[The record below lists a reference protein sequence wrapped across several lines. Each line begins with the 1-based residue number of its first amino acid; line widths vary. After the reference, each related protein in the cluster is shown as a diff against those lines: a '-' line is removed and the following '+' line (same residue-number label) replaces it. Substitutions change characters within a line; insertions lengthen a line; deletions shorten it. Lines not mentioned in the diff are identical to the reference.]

1 MPPLWKV
8 IVNRDIAPINAPRY
22 TWHVP
27 AALILAMWASILS
40 TDLYTPSL
48 PELDQV
54 FGTTDRAVKL
64 TMSVNFLGYALGPL
78 LVGPLA
84 DHFGR
89 RRVLGIGLGLFALL
103 SMLCAVAPDIWTLI
117 ALRGLQGACG
127 SVASVLCVVLI
138 RDLFRG
144 PEAVKVLSLY
154 GASIGIAPAIGPL
167 LGGIVHVWAGWWANF
182 VLLSILGAIAAA
194 MVWRVIPEGGGGAP
208 FTLRLSLRR
217 YRRLLRNTVFLR
229 FALAIGAT
237 FAGLFAYITVGPYLF
252 IERFG
257 IATED
262 YGFYYGASVIAY
274 IVGAAVAN
282 RLADRVSALTLTKTG
297 AVFGIA
303 GAVVFLDI
311 TVTHALT
318 AMSMLA
324 AMSLFSLG
332 LGILFAAAPVLMF
345 ANVPKALGA
354 TAGVLFSIGQSA
366 GAAMGAG
373 AVALLHDDRPE
384 VLAVVMLCF
393 ALFAAVLVFAGP
405 VDEPDFTAE

>member
-1 MPPLWKV
+1 MKRQPASVKIPS
-8 IVNRDIAPINAPRY
+8 RF

-48 PELDQV
+48 PDLDRV
-54 FGTTDRAVKL
+54 FATTDRAVKL
-64 TMSVNFLGYALGPL
+64 TMSVNFLGYAIGPL

-89 RRVLGIGLGLFALL
+89 RRVLAVGMALFTALSL
-103 SMLCAVAPDIWTLI
+103 ACAVAPDIGTLI
-117 ALRGLQGACG
+117 VLRGLQGASG

-144 PEAVKVLSLY
+144 PEAVKILSLY
-154 GASIGIAPAIGPL
+154 GASIGIAPAVGPL
-167 LGGIVHVWAGWWANF
+167 LGGMIHVWAGWWANF
-182 VLLSILGAIAAA
+182 VLLGVLGGIAAA
-194 MVWRVIPEGGGGAP
+194 MVWRMIPEGGGGAP
-208 FTLRLSLRR
+208 INLRLSLRR

-257 IATED
+257 VATED

-274 IVGAAVAN
+274 ILGATVAN
-282 RLADRVSALTLTKTG
+282 RLAHRVSAYGLTKIG
-297 AVFGIA
+297 AMFGIA
-303 GAVVFLDI
+303 GAMVFLGI
-311 TVTHALT
+311 TVAETLT
-318 AMSMLA
+318 ALSMLA
-324 AMSLFSLG
+324 AMSIFSLG

-345 ANVPKALGA
+345 ASVPKALGA

-366 GAAMGAG
+366 GAALGAG
-373 AVALLHDDRPE
+373 SVALLHDDRPE
-384 VLAVVMLCF
+384 ILAVVMLG
-393 ALFAAVLVFAGP
+393 FAAFAAGLVFAGP
-405 VDEPDFTAE
+405 VVQDDGDGT

>member
-1 MPPLWKV
+1 MSRHFVPDSPTRFAWQ
-8 IVNRDIAPINAPRY
+8 I
-22 TWHVP
+22 P

-48 PELDQV
+48 PDLDDV

-64 TMSVNFLGYALGPL
+64 TMSVNFIGYAVGPL

-89 RRVLGIGLGLFALL
+89 RKVLGIGLWLFALA
-103 SMLCAVAPDIWTLI
+103 SVLCAIAPDIWTLI

-154 GASIGIAPAIGPL
+154 GASIGIAPAVGPL
-167 LGGIVHVWAGWWANF
+167 LGGIIHVWAGWWANF
-182 VLLSILGAIAAA
+182 VLLSFLGIVAAM
-194 MVWRVIPEGGGGAP
+194 MVWRLIPEGGGGAP
-208 FTLRLSLRR
+208 FNVLLSLRR

-262 YGFYYGASVIAY
+262 YGFYYGASVLAY
-274 IVGAAVAN
+274 ILGATAAN
-282 RLADRVSALTLTKTG
+282 RLAHRVSAFGLTKIG
-297 AVFGIA
+297 AAFGIA
-303 GAVVFLDI
+303 GAIVFLGI
-311 TVTHALT
+311 TVAEALT
-318 AMSMLA
+318 ALSMLC

-366 GAAMGAG
+366 GAALGAG
-373 AVALLHDDRPE
+373 SVALLHDDRPE
-384 VLAVVMLCF
+384 ILAVVMLG
-393 ALFAAVLVFAGP
+393 FAAFAAGLVFAGP
-405 VDEPDFTAE
+405 VIETEQEE

>member
-1 MPPLWKV
+1 MSRTTPSRKT
-8 IVNRDIAPINAPRY
+8 APRHG
-22 TWHVP
+22 WQVP

-48 PELDQV
+48 PELDTV

-84 DHFGR
+84 DRFGR
-89 RRVLGIGLGLFALL
+89 RRVLGTGMALFAVL
-103 SMLCAVAPDIWTLI
+103 SLLCAIAPDIRTLI
-117 ALRGLQGACG
+117 VLRGLQGACG

-144 PEAVKVLSLY
+144 ARAVKVLSLY
-154 GASIGIAPAIGPL
+154 GASIGIAPAVGPL
-167 LGGIVHVWAGWWANF
+167 LGGVVHVWAGWWANF
-182 VLLSILGAIAAA
+182 VLLSVMGALAAA
-194 MVWRVIPEGGGGAP
+194 MVWRTIPEGGGGAP
-208 FTLRLSLRR
+208 FALRLSLRR

-257 IATED
+257 VATEE
-262 YGFYYGASVIAY
+262 YGFYYGASVVAY
-274 IVGAAVAN
+274 ILGATAAN
-282 RLADRVSALTLTKTG
+282 RLAARVSALSLTKAG

-303 GAVVFLDI
+303 GAIVFLGI
-311 TVTHALT
+311 TVAETLT
-318 AMSMLA
+318 AVTMLA

-345 ANVPKALGA
+345 ATVPQSLGA

-366 GAAMGAG
+366 GAALGA
-373 AVALLHDDRPE
+373 ACVALLHDDRPE
-384 VLAVVMLCF
+384 ILAVVMLG
-393 ALFAAVLVFAGP
+393 FAAFAAGLVFAGP
-405 VDEPDFTAE
+405 VEEPDA

>member
-1 MPPLWKV
+1 
-8 IVNRDIAPINAPRY
+8 VNRSVDHQSGATGRY

-48 PELDQV
+48 PELDDV

-64 TMSVNFLGYALGPL
+64 TMSVNFMGYAVGPL

-89 RRVLGIGLGLFALL
+89 RRVLAIGMALFAML
-103 SMLCAVAPDIWTLI
+103 SMACSVAPDIWTLI
-117 ALRGLQGACG
+117 VLRGFQGACG

-154 GASIGIAPAIGPL
+154 GASIGIAPAVGPL
-167 LGGIVHVWAGWWANF
+167 LGGVIHVSAGWWANF
-182 VLLSILGAIAAA
+182 VLLGVLGAMAAA
-194 MVWRVIPEGGGGAP
+194 MVWRLIPEGGGGAP
-208 FTLRLSLRR
+208 FNVLLSLRR

-257 IATED
+257 VATED

-274 IVGAAVAN
+274 IVGATTAN
-282 RLADRVSALTLTKTG
+282 RLADRVSAFGLTKIG
-297 AVFGIA
+297 AVFGIL
-303 GAVVFLDI
+303 GAIVFVGI
-311 TVTHALT
+311 TVAEALT
-318 AMSMLA
+318 AITMLV
-324 AMSLFSLG
+324 AMSFFSLG

-345 ANVPKALGA
+345 ASVPKALGA

-366 GAAMGAG
+366 GAALGAG
-373 AVALLHDDRPE
+373 SVALLHDDRPE
-384 VLAVVMLCF
+384 ILAVVMLG
-393 ALFAAVLVFAGP
+393 FAAFAAGLVFAGP
-405 VDEPDFTAE
+405 VVQQDD

>member
-1 MPPLWKV
+1 MKRQP
-8 IVNRDIAPINAPRY
+8 APVKTPSRF

-48 PELDQV
+48 PDLDRV
-54 FGTTDRAVKL
+54 FATTDRAVKL

-89 RRVLGIGLGLFALL
+89 RRVLAVGMALFTALSL
-103 SMLCAVAPDIWTLI
+103 ACAVAPDIGTLI
-117 ALRGLQGACG
+117 VLRGLQGASG

-144 PEAVKVLSLY
+144 PEAVKILSLY
-154 GASIGIAPAIGPL
+154 GASIGIAPAVGPL
-167 LGGIVHVWAGWWANF
+167 LGGMIHVWAGWWANF
-182 VLLSILGAIAAA
+182 VLLGVLGGIAAA
-194 MVWRVIPEGGGGAP
+194 MVWRMIPEGGGGAP
-208 FTLRLSLRR
+208 INLRLSLRR

-257 IATED
+257 VATED

-274 IVGAAVAN
+274 ILGATVAN
-282 RLADRVSALTLTKTG
+282 RLAHRVSAYGLTKIG
-297 AVFGIA
+297 AMFGIA
-303 GAVVFLDI
+303 GAMVFLGI
-311 TVTHALT
+311 TVAETLT
-318 AMSMLA
+318 ALSMLA
-324 AMSLFSLG
+324 AMSIFSLG

-345 ANVPKALGA
+345 ASVPKALGA

-366 GAAMGAG
+366 GAALGAG
-373 AVALLHDDRPE
+373 SVALLHDDRPE
-384 VLAVVMLCF
+384 ILAVVMLG
-393 ALFAAVLVFAGP
+393 FAAFAAGLVFAGP
-405 VDEPDFTAE
+405 VVQDDGDGT

>member
-1 MPPLWKV
+1 
-8 IVNRDIAPINAPRY
+8 
-22 TWHVP
+22 
-27 AALILAMWASILS
+27 MWASILS

-48 PELDQV
+48 PDLDRV
-54 FGTTDRAVKL
+54 FATTDRAVKL

-89 RRVLGIGLGLFALL
+89 RRVLAVGMALFTML
-103 SMLCAVAPDIWTLI
+103 SLACAVAPDIGTLI
-117 ALRGLQGACG
+117 VLRGFQGASG

-144 PEAVKVLSLY
+144 PEAVKILSLY
-154 GASIGIAPAIGPL
+154 GATIGIAPAIGPL
-167 LGGIVHVWAGWWANF
+167 LGGAIHVWAGWWANF
-182 VLLSILGAIAAA
+182 VLLGVLGGIAAA
-194 MVWRVIPEGGGGAP
+194 MVWRMIPEGGGGAP
-208 FTLRLSLRR
+208 MNLWLSLRR

-257 IATED
+257 VATED

-274 IVGAAVAN
+274 IVGATTAN
-282 RLADRVSALTLTKTG
+282 RLAERVSAYGLTKIG
-297 AVFGIA
+297 AMFGIA
-303 GAVVFLDI
+303 GAVVFLGI
-311 TVTHALT
+311 TVAEALT
-318 AMSMLA
+318 ALSMLA

-345 ANVPKALGA
+345 ASVPTALGA

-366 GAAMGAG
+366 GAALGAG
-373 AVALLHDDRPE
+373 SVALLHDDRPE
-384 VLAVVMLCF
+384 ILAVVMLG
-393 ALFAAVLVFAGP
+393 FAAFAAGLVFAGP
-405 VDEPDFTAE
+405 VVQDDEKRL

>member
-1 MPPLWKV
+1 MSRESAKNQPSRL
-8 IVNRDIAPINAPRY
+8 

-48 PELDQV
+48 PELDTV

-64 TMSVNFLGYALGPL
+64 TMSVNFIGYALGPL

-89 RRVLGIGLGLFALL
+89 RRVLAIGMALFAVL
-103 SMLCAVAPDIWTLI
+103 SALCSVAPDIGTLI
-117 ALRGLQGACG
+117 VLRGFQGACG

-154 GASIGIAPAIGPL
+154 GASIGIAPAVGPL
-167 LGGIVHVWAGWWANF
+167 LGGFIHVWVGWWANF
-182 VLLSILGAIAAA
+182 VLLAILGVIAAA
-194 MVWRVIPEGGGGAP
+194 MISRVIPHGGGGAP
-208 FTLRLSLRR
+208 LNLRLSLRR
-217 YRRLLRNTVFLR
+217 YRRLLRNSVFLR

-262 YGFYYGASVIAY
+262 YGLYYGASVVAY
-274 IVGAAVAN
+274 IVGATAAN
-282 RLADRVSALTLTKTG
+282 RLADRVSAFGLTKIG
-297 AVFGIA
+297 AIFGIM
-303 GAVVFLDI
+303 GAIVFLGI
-311 TVTHALT
+311 TVAETLT
-318 AMSMLA
+318 AMTMLV

-332 LGILFAAAPVLMF
+332 LGMLFAAAPVLMF
-345 ANVPKALGA
+345 ASVPKALGA

-366 GAAMGAG
+366 GAALGAG
-373 AVALLHDDRPE
+373 SVALLHDDRPE
-384 VLAVVMLCF
+384 ILAVVMLG
-393 ALFAAVLVFAGP
+393 FAAFAAGLVFAGP
-405 VDEPDFTAE
+405 VVEAEQSG

>member
-1 MPPLWKV
+1 MSHQTAKSQKPG
-8 IVNRDIAPINAPRY
+8 Y

-64 TMSVNFLGYALGPL
+64 TMSVNFIGYAVGPL

-84 DHFGR
+84 DHLGR
-89 RRVLGIGLGLFALL
+89 RRVLGVGMALFALL
-103 SMLCAVAPDIWTLI
+103 SLLCAIAPDIWTLI

-144 PEAVKVLSLY
+144 PKAVKVLSLY
-154 GASIGIAPAIGPL
+154 GASIGIAPAVGPL
-167 LGGIVHVWAGWWANF
+167 LGGVVHVWAGWWANF
-182 VLLSILGAIAAA
+182 LLLAVLGAIAAA
-194 MVWRVIPEGGGGAP
+194 MVWRMVPEGGGGAP

-274 IVGAAVAN
+274 IVGATMAN
-282 RLADRVSALTLTKTG
+282 RLAHRVSALRLTKFG

-303 GAVVFLDI
+303 GAIVFLCI
-311 TVTHALT
+311 TVAQALT
-318 AMSMLA
+318 ALSMLA

-345 ANVPKALGA
+345 ATVPKALGA
-354 TAGVLFSIGQSA
+354 TAGVLFSIGQST
-366 GAAMGAG
+366 GAAIGAG
-373 AVALLHDDRPE
+373 SVALLHDDRPE
-384 VLAVVMLCF
+384 VLAVVMLGY
-393 ALFAAVLVFAGP
+393 AAFAAGLIFAGP
-405 VDEPDFTAE
+405 VEEPEESTRALGE

>member
-1 MPPLWKV
+1 
-8 IVNRDIAPINAPRY
+8 
-22 TWHVP
+22 
-27 AALILAMWASILS
+27 MWASILS

-64 TMSVNFLGYALGPL
+64 TMSVNFVGYALGPL

-89 RRVLGIGLGLFALL
+89 RRVLAIGMALFAVL
-103 SMLCAVAPDIWTLI
+103 SMLCSVAPDIWTLI
-117 ALRGLQGACG
+117 VLRGLQGACG

-167 LGGIVHVWAGWWANF
+167 LGGFIHVWAGWWANF
-182 VLLSILGAIAAA
+182 VLLSILGTMAAV
-194 MVWRVIPEGGGGAP
+194 MVWRMIPEGGGGAP
-208 FTLRLSLRR
+208 FNVRLSLRR
-217 YRRLLRNTVFLR
+217 YRRLLRNSVFLR

-257 IATED
+257 IPTQD

-274 IVGAAVAN
+274 IIGATAAN
-282 RLADRVSALTLTKTG
+282 RFAERVSVFGLTKIG
-297 AVFGIA
+297 ATFGVA
-303 GAVVFLDI
+303 GALVFLGI
-311 TVTHALT
+311 TVAEALT
-318 AMSMLA
+318 AITMLV

-345 ANVPKALGA
+345 ASVPKALGA

-366 GAAMGAG
+366 GAALGAG
-373 AVALLHDDRPE
+373 SVALLHDDRPE
-384 VLAVVMLCF
+384 ILAVVMLG
-393 ALFAAVLVFAGP
+393 FAAFATGLVFAGP
-405 VDEPDFTAE
+405 VVEGEQEV